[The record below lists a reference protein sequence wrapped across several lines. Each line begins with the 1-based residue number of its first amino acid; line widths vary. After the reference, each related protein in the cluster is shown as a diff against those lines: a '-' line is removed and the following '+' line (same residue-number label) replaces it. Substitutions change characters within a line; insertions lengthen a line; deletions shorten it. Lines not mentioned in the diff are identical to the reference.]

1 LLNRTTS
8 RVIVCLVA
16 LLIPTRSGAQSP
28 ATTFADLQRV
38 LQAGQEVLVTE
49 ADGRRTRNIVV
60 AVTRS
65 ELVVRSKSVW
75 SFNGLGPQRTLM
87 EWSVA
92 RVRRVDSLWQGAL
105 IGYATGFGLGVAAC
119 NAHPS
124 DCVPMY
130 VVVGD
135 TLIGGAVGATID
147 ALIRKTVFL
156 KSAPRPFGR
165 ATITLSPSFGTK
177 TSGASLTLQF

>member
-1 LLNRTTS
+1 MNRVTS

-16 LLIPTRSGAQSP
+16 LLIPARSGAQAP

-38 LQAGQEVLVTE
+38 VQAGQEVFVTE
-49 ADGRRTRNIVV
+49 ANGRRTRNIVV
-60 AVTRS
+60 DVTPS
-65 ELVVRSKSVW
+65 ELIVRSKPVW
-75 SFNGLGPQRTLM
+75 RFKGLGPRRIFM
-87 EWSVA
+87 ESSVV
-92 RVRRVDSLWQGAL
+92 RVTRVDSLWQGAL
-105 IGYATGFGLGVAAC
+105 IGYATGFGLGVASC
-119 NAHPS
+119 NAHSS

-156 KSAPRPFGR
+156 KAASR
-165 ATITLSPSFGTK
+165 AFAGATFTLAPSFATK
-177 TSGASLTLQF
+177 TTGASLTLQF